1 MPVSRVACRAQE
13 GLTAPAVEVEVHLGA
28 GLPSFTIVGLPATE
42 VKESKE
48 RVRAAL
54 VNSGYEFPAGRI
66 TVNLAPADLPK
77 DGGRFD
83 LAIAIGI
90 LCASAQLPLDAGRLA
105 ARDEIFE
112 LLGELGLDGEVR
124 AVRGALP
131 AAVAAQAA
139 GRALLL
145 PAANLDDLRFM
156 PEVRAHGAR
165 SLREVCAHLSGA
177 EKIPAVQFANRPPS
191 ASGTDEHAPTLEDLC
206 GQAEGKRALEVAAA
220 GGHGVLLIGP
230 PGCGKSM
237 LAQRLPALLPP
248 LRAEEALEVAMIASV
263 ALRPGAIAA
272 MRIERPFRAPHH
284 TASAGAIIGG
294 GPRSLPGE
302 ITLAHRGVL
311 FLDELPEFERRVL
324 EALREPLESG
334 TISLAR
340 VGGRAEYPAGFQLI
354 AAMNPCPCGH
364 AGDATHRCRCKSVEV
379 ARYRRRL
386 SGPLLDRIDLRVA
399 LSAVSDADLA
409 AHRDRATSASSD
421 HLHTHQSR
429 CARIV
434 AARERQWQR
443 QGCLNAV
450 LEGAALEQ
458 HAQLEPSAQRLLL
471 RARALRGLS
480 MRGLQRCLRVARTL
494 ADLES
499 KNAIGDANVAESLR
513 LRSALEEDVSAER

>member
-1 MPVSRVACRAQE
+1 MAVSRVACRAQE

-90 LCASAQLPLDAGRLA
+90 LLASAQLLIDDGRDASRT
-105 ARDEIFE
+105 EIFE

-131 AAVAAQAA
+131 AAVAAHAA

-156 PEVRAHGAR
+156 PEMRAYGAR
-165 SLREVCAHLSGA
+165 SLREVCAHLAGT
-177 EKIPAVQFANRPPS
+177 EKISAAQFARSTPLESS
-191 ASGTDEHAPTLEDLC
+191 ANEPLPTLEDLC

-220 GGHGVLLIGP
+220 GGHGLLLVGP

-237 LAQRLPALLPP
+237 LAQRLPGLLPP
-248 LRAEEALEVAMIASV
+248 LRADEALEVAMIASV
-263 ALRPGAIAA
+263 ALRPGAIAVT
-272 MRIERPFRAPHH
+272 RIERPFRAPHH

-364 AGDATHRCRCKSVEV
+364 AGDTTHRCRCKSVDV

-386 SGPLLDRIDLRVA
+386 SGPLLDRIDLRVVLA
-399 LSAVSDADLA
+399 AVSDADLA
-409 AHRDRATSASSD
+409 AHRARVSNE
-421 HLHTHQSR
+421 HLQAQRSR

-443 QGCLNAV
+443 QGCLNAT
-450 LEGAALEQ
+450 LDGAALEQ
-458 HAQLEPSAQRLLL
+458 HATLEPAAQKLLM

-480 MRGLQRCLRVARTL
+480 MRGVQRCLRVARTL
-494 ADLES
+494 ADLEA
-499 KNAIGDANVAESLR
+499 KNAIGDVNVAESLR
-513 LRSALEEDVSAER
+513 LRSALEEENATERV

>member
-1 MPVSRVACRAQE
+1 MAVSRVACRAQE

-90 LCASAQLPLDAGRLA
+90 LLA
-105 ARDEIFE
+105 AGQLSIDSHRNAPRVEILE

-131 AAVAAQAA
+131 AAVAAHAA
-139 GRALLL
+139 GRALIL

-156 PEVRAHGAR
+156 PEVRAYGAR
-165 SLREVCAHLSGA
+165 SLREVCGHLTGV
-177 EKIPAVQFANRPPS
+177 EKISAAQFSGPAPRA
-191 ASGTDEHAPTLEDLC
+191 AATDEHSPTLEDLC
-206 GQAEGKRALEVAAA
+206 GQAEAKRALEVAAA
-220 GGHGVLLIGP
+220 GGHGLLLVGP

-237 LAQRLPALLPP
+237 LAQRLPGLLPP
-248 LRAEEALEVAMIASV
+248 LHADEALEVAMIASV

-272 MRIERPFRAPHH
+272 TQIERPFRAPHH

-364 AGDATHRCRCKSVEV
+364 AGDATRRCRCKSIEVE
-379 ARYRRRL
+379 RYRRRL

-399 LSAVSDADLA
+399 LAAVSDADLA
-409 AHRDRATSASSD
+409 AHRARTSQADRQPQQT
-421 HLHTHQSR
+421 R

-434 AARERQWQR
+434 AARERQWRR
-443 QGCLNAV
+443 QGCLNAT
-450 LEGAALEQ
+450 LDGAALEQ
-458 HAQLEPSAQRLLL
+458 HASLEPSAQQLLL

-494 ADLES
+494 ADLEA
-499 KNAIGDANVAESLR
+499 KNAIGDVNVAESLR
-513 LRSALEEDVSAER
+513 LRSALEEDASERV